1 MKQKRLKTAL
11 VIVGAALA
19 SLLFEAMV
27 ILYSGR
33 GCLFKKLLGI
43 SCPACGF
50 TRAYKALLRL
60 DFAAAFY
67 YNPAWW
73 TLPVAIALGLAA
85 AIDKKHSRLW
95 LKIFFADIFILI
107 LVWFIRL
114 ATGTTV

>member
-11 VIVGAALA
+11 VIAVAALT
-19 SLLFEAMV
+19 SLIWEAML
-27 ILYSGR
+27 ILYNGK
-33 GCLFKKLLGI
+33 GCLFKKLIGI
-43 SCPACGF
+43 PCPACGM
-50 TRAYKALLRL
+50 TRAYTAIFKG

-73 TLPVAIALGLAA
+73 TVPLAIALGLAA
-85 AIDKKHSRLW
+85 AIDKKRSRLW
-95 LKIFFADIFILI
+95 LKIFFADIFILL